1 MRKEHMQLELERSMV
16 VLFLFFSG
24 GRRVCGWVVGLGG

>member
-1 MRKEHMQLELERSMV
+1 MRKEHMQLEPERRKV

-24 GRRVCGWVVGLGG
+24 GRRVCGWVVRLGG